1 MPARAQRCARSRSAC
16 ARNADARER
25 PASGRVRRR
34 RPRASTRPTIED
46 HAMSHVTNLKCRECG
61 QEYPIKPLHVCED
74 CFGPLEVIYDY
85 AAIRAAA
92 SRAAIGSRPHNLWRY
107 RELLP
112 FDGEPEAGPFSGF
125 TPLLHARRLGAEL
138 GLKKLYI
145 KDDTVNHPT
154 LSYKDRVVSVAITKA
169 RDFGF
174 TTVSCASTG
183 NLATAVAAH
192 AARAGLRSVIF
203 MPEGVE
209 SGKIVGSSIYGARV
223 ITIRGNYDDVNRLCS
238 EIADKYGW
246 AFVNINLRP
255 YYTEGAKTFGF
266 EVAEQLGWKLPQ
278 HIVLPTAGGTILPKV
293 AKAFKELKEVGLVHG
308 GEFKIH
314 CAQAAGSA
322 PVVHALHKNTDLI
335 TPVKPDTIAKSIA
348 IGNPADGFYV
358 LRAVRE
364 SGGWGEAAADAE
376 IIVVFK
382 VLARTEGIFAEP
394 AGGTTLAVALKL
406 IASGRIKT
414 DESVVVSITGNGYK
428 TLEAVA
434 QSIEPPLVIE
444 ARLKDFD
451 AIYERL
457 GDGKRSLKGAA

>member
-1 MPARAQRCARSRSAC
+1 
-16 ARNADARER
+16 
-25 PASGRVRRR
+25 
-34 RPRASTRPTIED
+34 
-46 HAMSHVTNLKCRECG
+46 MSYILNLKCRECS
-61 QEYPIKPLHVCED
+61 QEYPLSPLHVCET
-74 CFGPLEVIYDY
+74 CFGPLEVTYDY
-85 AAIRAAA
+85 ARIRAAI
-92 SRAAIGSRPHNLWRY
+92 SRKLVESRPHNLWRY

-112 FDGEPEAGPFSGF
+112 VESEPDVGMNSGF
-125 TPLLHARRLGAEL
+125 TPLVQARRLGAEL
-138 GLKKLYI
+138 GLKHLYI

-169 RDFGF
+169 REFGF

-192 AARAGLRSVIF
+192 AARANLKCFIF

-209 SGKIVGSSIYGARV
+209 AGKIVGSTIYGAQV

-266 EVAEQLGWKLPQ
+266 EVAEQLGWRLPDD
-278 HIVLPTAGGTILPKV
+278 IVVPTAGGTILPKI
-293 AKAFKELKEVGLVHG
+293 AKAFKELKEVGLLRDA
-308 GEFKIH
+308 EFKIH

-322 PVVHALHKNTDLI
+322 PVIQALHKGTDLI
-335 TPVKPDTIAKSIA
+335 TPVKPNTIAKSIA

-358 LRAVRE
+358 LKAVRE
-364 SGGWGEAAADAE
+364 SGGWGDSASDPE
-376 IIVVFK
+376 IIDAIK
-382 VLARTEGIFAEP
+382 LLARTEGIFAEP

-406 IASGRIKT
+406 VNQGRIKR
-414 DESVVVSITGNGYK
+414 DSVVVVSITGNGYK

-434 QSIEPPLVIE
+434 GAIQQPVIIE

-451 AIYERL
+451 ALFERL
-457 GDGKRSLKGAA
+457 QDGKRAVAPAA

>member
-1 MPARAQRCARSRSAC
+1 MRGEAISY
-16 ARNADARER
+16 
-25 PASGRVRRR
+25 
-34 RPRASTRPTIED
+34 
-46 HAMSHVTNLKCRECG
+46 VTNLKCRECG
-61 QEYPIKPLHVCED
+61 QEYPVSPLHVCEM
-74 CFGPLEVIYDY
+74 CFGPLEVGYDY
-85 AAIRAAA
+85 GRIKAAI
-92 SRAAIGSRPHNLWRY
+92 SRPLIEKRAHNLWRY

-112 FDGEPEAGPFSGF
+112 AEGEPEIGPNSGF
-125 TPLLHARRLGAEL
+125 TPLVKAQRLGAEL
-138 GLKKLYI
+138 GIKKLYI

-154 LSYKDRVVSVAITKA
+154 LSYKDRVVSVAISKA
-169 RDFGF
+169 REFGF

-192 AARAGLRSVIF
+192 AARAGLNCVIF

-209 SGKIVGSSIYGARV
+209 TGKIVGSTIYGARV

-266 EVAEQLGWKLPQ
+266 EVAEQLGWKLPN

-293 AKAFKELKEVGLVHG
+293 AKGFKEFKEVGLIRDAECKV
-308 GEFKIH
+308 H

-322 PVVHALHKNTDLI
+322 PVIHALHKGTDLI

-358 LRAVRE
+358 LKAVRE
-364 SGGWGEAAADAE
+364 SGGWGDVATDPE
-376 IIVVFK
+376 IIDAIK
-382 VLARTEGIFAEP
+382 LLARSEGIFAEP
-394 AGGTTLAVALKL
+394 AGGTTLAVAIKL
-406 IASGRIKT
+406 AHQGRIKP
-414 DESVVVSITGNGYK
+414 DETTVVSITGNGYK

-434 QSIEPPLVIE
+434 GSIAQPYVIE
-444 ARLKDFD
+444 ARLKEFD
-451 AIYERL
+451 ALFERL
-457 GDGKRSLKGAA
+457 TDGKRTAVGAA